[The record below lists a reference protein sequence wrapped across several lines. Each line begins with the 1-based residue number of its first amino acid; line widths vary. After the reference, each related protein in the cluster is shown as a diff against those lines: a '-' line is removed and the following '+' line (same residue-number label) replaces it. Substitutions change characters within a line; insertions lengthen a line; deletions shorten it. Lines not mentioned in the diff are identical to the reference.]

1 MAFQNGG
8 GVAAKGFAHSA
19 LRPVDS
25 AASVLRLPKRL
36 TTRRDRGLRRLG
48 AHADPLAAPA
58 VGGDSAAYAWSKVC
72 AVRAARSL
80 RHRVSS
86 QAFYALQPGNWFDS
100 SVLGLLLL
108 LLCLLAMLYF
118 VFLYL
123 APQCPTFY
131 M

>member
-1 MAFQNGG
+1 VTGEHDWNN
-8 GVAAKGFAHSA
+8 
-19 LRPVDS
+19 
-25 AASVLRLPKRL
+25 
-36 TTRRDRGLRRLG
+36 RD
-48 AHADPLAAPA
+48 P
-58 VGGDSAAYAWSKVC
+58 C
-72 AVRAARSL
+72 
-80 RHRVSS
+80 